1 MKSRISPAFINARAA
16 RPFPSA
22 LSGGNTDDRDRA
34 ELRSLRMQIALCVR
48 FYLPLRRYYE
58 PGRRSADVRLRPSW
72 RALRRKHGAATHL
85 DDAEAPMTQ
94 MPDPPAFLLRTPL
107 KGPTMTAAPATP
119 AAPKAT
125 RKPRR
130 DIYTTTIT
138 ITMPVD
144 MKQPETVRAA
154 LDAAEK
160 LTDLTYPVP
169 EGSTVRVES
178 AFGKLSAE

>member
-1 MKSRISPAFINARAA
+1 
-16 RPFPSA
+16 
-22 LSGGNTDDRDRA
+22 
-34 ELRSLRMQIALCVR
+34 
-48 FYLPLRRYYE
+48 
-58 PGRRSADVRLRPSW
+58 
-72 RALRRKHGAATHL
+72 
-85 DDAEAPMTQ
+85 
-94 MPDPPAFLLRTPL
+94 
-107 KGPTMTAAPATP
+107 MTAAPTTP

-169 EGSTVRVES
+169 EGSTVHVES